1 MEIKIKDPVEE
12 EETEPEEAEN
22 EPIPPIKAFN
32 SSFRNKQMLV
42 GSLTSIPFQLT
53 YFDLKAEAEY
63 LRLLLAAAGFEYED
77 NRMAMGSQEL
87 EEMRQGENISPSD
100 FAN

>member
-1 MEIKIKDPVEE
+1 
-12 EETEPEEAEN
+12 
-22 EPIPPIKAFN
+22 
-32 SSFRNKQMLV
+32 MLV
-42 GSLTSIPFQLT
+42 GRLTPFQLT

-87 EEMRQGENISPSD
+87 EEMRLGENISPSD